1 MDINYKELRIRNA
14 TLNDVTQLQT
24 WWNDGKVMAHAGFPN
39 GLNITEEKIIHQI
52 NQDNETKRRLILEF
66 KSKSIGEMC
75 YSQVNEN
82 TVEIGIKICNFEYQN
97 QGLGRLYL
105 SMLIQELFKT
115 YTKIILDTD
124 LENKRAQHVY
134 ETLGFTKLRINV
146 DSWKNQLNEFRSS
159 VDYEITPEQFK
170 STLDY

>member
-1 MDINYKELRIRNA
+1 MNLKYKELKIRNA
-14 TLNDVTQLQT
+14 TLNDVNQLKI
-24 WWNDGKVMAHAGFPN
+24 WWNDGKVMAHAGFPY

-52 NQDNETKRRLILEF
+52 NQDNETKRRLILEYQN
-66 KSKSIGEMC
+66 KSIGEMC

-97 QGLGRLYL
+97 QGLGKLYL